1 MSARLSDRQETKKG
15 GSQRAITVN
24 VRLHGFLTRIVP
36 ESRFEV
42 PLDSG
47 STVADLV
54 GLLADLLGDD
64 FRRAIIERRNELHA
78 GVMLVLNG
86 EPVPPGRIGEIAV
99 DRESDLAI
107 IPVIDGG

>member
-1 MSARLSDRQETKKG
+1 M
-15 GSQRAITVN
+15 TVN
-24 VRLHGFLTRIVP
+24 VKLCGFLTRIVP

-42 PLDSG
+42 ALDTG

-64 FRRAIIERRNELHA
+64 LRKAVIDRRGGLHG

-86 EPVPPGRIGEIAV
+86 QLIPPQQITEKAI
-99 DRESDLAI
+99 DRRSDLTI
-107 IPVIDGG
+107 IPIVDGG